1 MDYNLIYDQSKS
13 LLDNYNDYKSNKKF
27 KKYNQETFTSEME
40 NTYSSFNNNAKSIF
54 NLCISGKMD
63 IQILYYMINQAENI
77 KNNTISSYDASVKV
91 GEKLVDK
98 IIKPKL
104 EKDKNK

>member
-1 MDYNLIYDQSKS
+1 MDYNLIYKESKS
-13 LLDNYNDYKSNKKF
+13 LIDNYKDYKSN

-40 NTYSSFNNNAKSIF
+40 NTYSYLNNNAKSIF
-54 NLCISGKMD
+54 NLCLTGEMD
-63 IQILYYMINQAENI
+63 LQILNYMINQAKNI

>member
-1 MDYNLIYDQSKS
+1 MDYNLIYEQSKS

-27 KKYNQETFTSEME
+27 KKYNEETFKSEME
-40 NTYSSFNNNAKSIF
+40 ETYNYLNNNAKSIF
-54 NLCISGKMD
+54 NLCLSGKMD
-63 IQILYYMINQAENI
+63 IQILYYMITQVENI

-104 EKDKNK
+104 DK